1 MCINRLGCEKYF
13 LELSFKNT
21 ASMKDKFYFLLQ
33 KHAMLWEQEIYN
45 NFKYNTPRP
54 HFHSFEANVSF
65 SSFCVNR
72 VSLPP

>member
-1 MCINRLGCEKYF
+1 
-13 LELSFKNT
+13 
-21 ASMKDKFYFLLQ
+21 MKDKFYFLLQ

-65 SSFCVNR
+65 SSFCVNKL
-72 VSLPP
+72 SLPP